1 MFSANHRDALIV
13 NFDFQPPL
21 KTSSARRH
29 SGVKLRYWIY
39 LGLAVMAAL
48 PFFFRPAVTS
58 TEARSAPEESLQPP
72 PVPEI
77 KREILNGE
85 IAPGDTL
92 TGLLGSYF
100 TPQEIYQ
107 IGQQSKPVF
116 PLTRICAG
124 QPYKICLADGE
135 FERFEYDI
143 DNEEQLF
150 ISRSQDGFQI
160 EKNKIPYT
168 IKNQIVSGTINSS
181 LFEAVAAEG
190 ENDILAMNLAD
201 IFGWDIDFI
210 LDIRSGDS
218 FRVLVE
224 KRFRDNQ
231 PAGYGRILA
240 AEFINQGKTFDAIL
254 FTDGNRQPGY
264 YSANGQSLRKAF
276 LKAPLSFSRISSG
289 FSMKRFHPIT
299 KTWKSHPA
307 IDYAAPRGTPIKTV
321 GDGTISNKGYTRGN
335 GNYVKIRH
343 ANGYETIYLH
353 MSRFAKGL
361 RQGSRVSQGQIIG
374 YVGSTGL
381 ATGPHLCF
389 RMRKN
394 GAPVNPQKIK
404 APSVA
409 PVSSGNMNSFKVY
422 AKTMLTML
430 EDPTV
435 QLAAEPGEKTA
446 RQN

>member
-1 MFSANHRDALIV
+1 V
-13 NFDFQPPL
+13 NFDFQPPI
-21 KTSSARRH
+21 KTRSARRN
-29 SGVKLRYWIY
+29 SGIKLRYWLY
-39 LGLAVMAAL
+39 LALAVLAAL

-58 TEARSAPEESLQPP
+58 TEARSAPQESLQPP

-100 TPQEIYQ
+100 TPQEIHQ
-107 IGQQSKPVF
+107 IGVQSKPIF

-124 QPYKICLADGE
+124 QPYKICLTDGE

-150 ISRSQDGFQI
+150 ISRSPEGFEIQ
-160 EKNKIPYT
+160 KKPIPYT
-168 IKNQIVSGTINSS
+168 VEPQVVDGTIESS
-181 LFEAVAAEG
+181 LFEAVTAAG

-210 LDIRSGDS
+210 LDIRSGDT

-224 KRFRDNQ
+224 KRFRDNK
-231 PAGYGRILA
+231 PSGYGRILA
-240 AEFINQGKTFDAIL
+240 AEFVNQGKHFDAIL
-254 FTDGNRQPGY
+254 FTDGDRLPGY
-264 YSANGQSLRKAF
+264 YSEDGQSLRKAF

-307 IDYAAPRGTPIKTV
+307 IDYAAPTGTPIKTV
-321 GDGTISNKGYTRGN
+321 GDGTISKKGYTRGN

-361 RQGSRVSQGQIIG
+361 HQGSRVSQGQIIG
-374 YVGSTGL
+374 FVGSTGL

-394 GAPVNPQKIK
+394 GAPVNPQRIK

-409 PVSSGNMNSFKVY
+409 PISGKNMDSFRIY

-430 EDPTV
+430 KDPAV
-435 QLAAEPGEKTA
+435 QLAGKPMDKAT
-446 RQN
+446 RQD